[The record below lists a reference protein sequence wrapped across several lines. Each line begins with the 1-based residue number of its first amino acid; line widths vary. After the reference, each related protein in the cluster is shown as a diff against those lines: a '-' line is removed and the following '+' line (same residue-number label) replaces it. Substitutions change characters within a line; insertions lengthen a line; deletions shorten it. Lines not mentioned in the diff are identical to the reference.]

1 MRCPKCGS
9 RDDKVIDSRQSR
21 DSSSIRRRRECL
33 KCKYRFTTY
42 EEIERSDLRV
52 VKRDRTHEPFDRRKL
67 ATSIAKAFE
76 KRSASLLTLEEMV
89 DEIVHELET
98 SGREVPSSAIGA
110 KVLEKLRR
118 IDEVAYLRYASVH
131 QRFEDVDQFVD
142 AIHTLGRRIKPN
154 ALQRELF
161 PPAPP
166 PISISLFEIA
176 EQAGTGYELAFF
188 DLLERRIN
196 ALIQTGMDNLQLCSL
211 QPCVKHLRGVKVWT
225 RACDALR
232 EEIVCFVREK
242 IASITGVKCLDCS
255 VR

>member
-67 ATSIAKAFE
+67 AGSVAKAFE
-76 KRSASLLTLEEMV
+76 KRSTSLLTLEEIV
-89 DEIVHELET
+89 DESVHELET
-98 SGREVPSSAIGA
+98 GVRDVPSAIIGS
-110 KVLEKLRR
+110 KVLEKLRG

-161 PPAPP
+161 PPEPTQGGSASVPAR
-166 PISISLFEIA
+166 SRDIA
-176 EQAGTGYELAFF
+176 IKKNHG
-188 DLLERRIN
+188 R
-196 ALIQTGMDNLQLCSL
+196 
-211 QPCVKHLRGVKVWT
+211 V
-225 RACDALR
+225 
-232 EEIVCFVREK
+232 
-242 IASITGVKCLDCS
+242 
-255 VR
+255 